1 LSRQFHGPR
10 RLGLI
15 RFSIYLGLPSV
26 LAVLILIPQLKNVPW
41 SDALSAAG
49 LLVAV
54 VFGLWSD
61 ALGATKRGIK
71 IGVVI
76 PSRAPFHSELRSG
89 LRNGLSGRP
98 AQYIDDYLLR
108 SEAPERLSEFMPCL
122 RRVLAEGPDYVIV
135 ACPSLGLANSESV
148 AQLLRPFALSGGGII
163 FIDNPPTELD
173 SEIPARRIGSIGT
186 DITAGAGLIA
196 RYIEQSGIDSE
207 DVLVVGGARDSA
219 PAQERQAVL
228 SAYLPDATFID
239 PVDGG
244 WTEAFGYRA
253 TAEHLSAGHSCRI
266 VVCGNDTMALG
277 ACEAIRAGSEDKV
290 AQPNVIGFDGLR
302 RALFAIAERDHPLA
316 ATILTPPSAY
326 GEEAAAMILADL
338 GDAWLRRFW
347 KNTIQR
353 DRRAKHIASR
363 LRPCVISI
371 TESQLVTSD
380 NIATVSEP

>member
-1 LSRQFHGPR
+1 M
-10 RLGLI
+10 
-15 RFSIYLGLPSV
+15 
-26 LAVLILIPQLKNVPW
+26 LILIPQLNNVPW

-49 LLVAV
+49 LLVAI

-61 ALGATKRGIK
+61 AFGVTKHGIK
-71 IGVVI
+71 VGVVI

-89 LRNGLSGRP
+89 LRKGLSGRP
-98 AQYIDDYLLR
+98 TQYFDDYLLR

-122 RRVLAEGPDYVIV
+122 RRVLAESPDYVIV
-135 ACPSLGLANSESV
+135 ACPSLNLANSESV
-148 AQLLRPFALSGGGII
+148 AQLLRPFAQRGGGII

-173 SEIPARRIGSIGT
+173 SDIPPRRIGSVGT
-186 DITAGAGLIA
+186 DITAGAELIA
-196 RYIEQSGIDSE
+196 RYIEQSGVSSK

-228 SAYLPDATFID
+228 GAHLSDATFVD

-253 TAEHLSAGHSCRI
+253 TFEHLAAGHSCRV
-266 VVCGNDTMALG
+266 VVCGNDTMAFG
-277 ACEAIRAGSEDKV
+277 ACEAIRAGSELKA

-338 GDAWLRRFW
+338 GDRWLGRLW
-347 KNTIQR
+347 KSTIQR
-353 DRRAKHIASR
+353 RRRAKKMASPMR
-363 LRPCVISI
+363 VCIIPI
-371 TESQLVTSD
+371 TESQLVTTD
-380 NIATVSEP
+380 NITAVSEP